1 MSKHKK
7 LGLCTLVLAAV
18 LIMMSL
24 SVFAAP
30 ITSTQAD
37 GIIAYAQLDTA
48 SQRYRLWNSSNNF
61 TLEQSDALYVGTNG
75 TQDIAWAVVKGNH
88 ERDEVVMGTQ
98 DQSGDVNIQ
107 ILNITKQWGNLL
119 EITTDVTNANYRGFD
134 IAIEDV
140 SGDVL
145 IVYEN
150 SSAASNNVL
159 AYRIWNG
166 TGYGTEQR
174 LDTLLVNS
182 PIVWVQLTSRRGSDD
197 IMALVHNNA
206 GDLYAAL
213 WNGTGFDMVRNL
225 TVSTGTASNTQEHF
239 AFAWEANSDDGLV
252 VYGEG
257 N

>member
-1 MSKHKK
+1 MSQYKK

-24 SVFAAP
+24 SAFAAP

-48 SQRYRLWNSSNNF
+48 SPRYRLWNSSNNF

-150 SSAASNNVL
+150 SSAATNNVL

-166 TGYGTEQR
+166 TSYGTEQR
-174 LDTLLVNS
+174 LDTPLAKS
-182 PIVWVQLTSRRGSDD
+182 SIVWV
-197 IMALVHNNA
+197 AL
-206 GDLYAAL
+206 
-213 WNGTGFDMVRNL
+213 
-225 TVSTGTASNTQEHF
+225 
-239 AFAWEANSDDGLV
+239 
-252 VYGEG
+252 
-257 N
+257 